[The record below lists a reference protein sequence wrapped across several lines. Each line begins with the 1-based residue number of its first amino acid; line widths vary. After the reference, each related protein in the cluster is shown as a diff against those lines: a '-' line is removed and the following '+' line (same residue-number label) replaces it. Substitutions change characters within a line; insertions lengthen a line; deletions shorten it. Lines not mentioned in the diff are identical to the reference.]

1 MNGNQKIHCTVGSCK
16 YNNTNENMCALEA
29 INVTPIQNCQTKK
42 QMNPCVQVTKTRR
55 NKISSRFLD
64 IFVI

>member
-29 INVTPIQNCQTKK
+29 INVTPIQNCQTQKADES
-42 QMNPCVQVTKTRR
+42 MCA
-55 NKISSRFLD
+55 SYD
-64 IFVI
+64 YGEE